1 MEGIKDYFFWK
12 AASVINSMTGFASGS
27 TQVGGVSLDFEIK
40 SVNAKSVDLKIY
52 LPEFISSLENEL
64 RQLVLRKISRGSVF
78 LKIKVNQNSDL
89 SNEYVFN
96 DQVLN
101 TVFENIKKIEKI
113 CDEKNILLEPLK
125 ASDFFSVKGIWE
137 ENKNMSTSAY
147 DSKSIIFDKTSE
159 LIESLMQTRKK
170 EGQGLYIILS
180 EKLSSIMVLHKD
192 AEKILP
198 KRSKYLKKNFKSAVD
213 KVISE
218 NSQIDENR
226 IEHELAI
233 MAIKQDITE
242 ELDRLKVHILSMQD
256 LLNSSGVVGKKLDF
270 LSQELNREVNTICS
284 KSQFIDLTKIGIE
297 MKTLVDQFREQ
308 VQNVE

>member
-1 MEGIKDYFFWK
+1 
-12 AASVINSMTGFASGS
+12 MTGFASGS

-40 SVNAKSVDLKIY
+40 SVNAKGVDLKIY

-64 RQLVLRKISRGSVF
+64 RQLVLKKISRGSVF
-78 LKIKVNQNSDL
+78 LKIKLNPQSDV
-89 SNEYVFN
+89 STDYVLN
-96 DQVLN
+96 DQLLN
-101 TVFENIKKIEKI
+101 TVFEKIKNIEKI
-113 CDEKNILLEPLK
+113 CDEKNIPLEPLK
-125 ASDFFSVKGIWE
+125 ASDFFSVKGVWE
-137 ENKNMSTSAY
+137 ENKNTSNSA
-147 DSKSIIFDKTSE
+147 DASKSIIFDKTSE
-159 LIESLMQTRKK
+159 LIESLIQTRQK
-170 EGQGLYIILS
+170 EGQGLYITLS
-180 EKLSSIMVLHKD
+180 EKLSSIMALHKD
-192 AEKILP
+192 AEETLP
-198 KRSKYLKKNFKSAVD
+198 ERSKYLKKNFKSAID

-226 IEHELAI
+226 IENELAI
-233 MAIKQDITE
+233 IAIKQDIAE

>member
-1 MEGIKDYFFWK
+1 
-12 AASVINSMTGFASGS
+12 MTGFASGS
-27 TQVGGVSLDFEIK
+27 TQVGGLSLDFEIK
-40 SVNAKSVDLKIY
+40 SVNAKGVDLKIY

-78 LKIKVNQNSDL
+78 LKIKLNPQSDV
-89 SNEYVFN
+89 SNDYVLN

-101 TVFENIKKIEKI
+101 TVFEKIKNIEKI
-113 CDEKNILLEPLK
+113 CDEKNIPLEPLK
-125 ASDFFSVKGIWE
+125 ASDFFSVKGVWE
-137 ENKNMSTSAY
+137 ENKNTSNSA
-147 DSKSIIFDKTSE
+147 DASKSIIFEKTNE
-159 LIESLMQTRKK
+159 LIESLIQTRKK
-170 EGQGLYIILS
+170 EGQGLYITLS
-180 EKLSSIMVLHKD
+180 EKLSSIMALHKD
-192 AEKILP
+192 AEETLP
-198 KRSKYLKKNFKSAVD
+198 ERSKYLKKNFKSAID

-226 IEHELAI
+226 IENELAI
-233 MAIKQDITE
+233 IAIKQDIAE